1 MEIMEF
7 CRKVKKSLGIYVG
20 DEADVRI
27 KRIMKNNGIVL
38 YSIMISEKEMNISP
52 NIYLNGLHEA
62 YEKGETF
69 SEVMDEV
76 FRIYKESRRKKSM
89 DMDFFLDYAKMK
101 ERVVC
106 KVISYEKNKELLRQ
120 VPYILFLDMAVV
132 FYCHVPGEEM
142 ENATI
147 LIYDSHMKLWNITKE
162 RLYEDAK
169 SNTPRILPPRLLSIE
184 EMMEEIFEED
194 MRQKSGKEKAG
205 ADGGTESI
213 AEKQAAPPAGSGC
226 KSCMYVL
233 GNERKLFGAAVML
246 YDGLLEKM
254 SEIIGGDFYLLPS
267 SLHELILIPD
277 EGREKGGDLW
287 KMVCEINETQVE
299 PEDVLTDSVYYFS
312 GKNKRLE
319 KIF

>member
-7 CRKVKKSLGIYVG
+7 CRKVKKSLCIYVG
-20 DEADVRI
+20 HEADVSI
-27 KRIMKNNGIVL
+27 KRIIKNNGIVL

-69 SEVMDEV
+69 SEVMDEI

-89 DMDFFLDYAKMK
+89 NMDFFLDYAKMK

-120 VPYILFLDMAVV
+120 VPYIPFLDMAVV
-132 FYCHVPGEEM
+132 FYCQVPGEEM

-147 LIYDSHMKLWNITKE
+147 PIYESHIKMWNISKE

-169 SNTPRILPPRLLSIE
+169 RNTPRLLPPRLLSIE

-194 MRQKSGKEKAG
+194 LRQKSGKGKAG
-205 ADGGTESI
+205 AGGRTEAA
-213 AEKQAAPPAGSGC
+213 AEETAEPPAGNGY

-233 GNERKLFGAAVML
+233 GNERKLFGAAVIL
-246 YDGLLEKM
+246 YDGLLEKIA
-254 SEIIGGDFYLLPS
+254 EIIGSDFFLLPS
-267 SLHELILIPD
+267 SVHEVILIPD

-312 GKNKRLE
+312 GENKRLE